1 MRVLRRAVIAFG
13 VIYFFWSIVAS
24 KYLTTLLI
32 QHLTLDR
39 IILQSPIF
47 VTLIAGSIALLIAV
61 AGTPTNYKFVRITVI
76 AGIIL
81 DSLGIIVVG
90 YDLFAWAWLVP
101 HLVILT
107 LITLHKNGRRL
118 AYFIGVIVLLFALI
132 GPCSAYLL
140 GKRGEHSIVLYMGK
154 IYLVEGMNGTL
165 CFEKM
170 ILGEYTIRQTASAW
184 AFFRNES
191 PSITMLVV
199 EGYKGY
205 NVIAYGGR
213 YYAILQSE
221 GEFSIKRVE
230 RGEYSKIYI
239 GDTVEEVTKLI
250 DRG

>member
-1 MRVLRRAVIAFG
+1 MRVLRRTVIAFG
-13 VIYFFWSIVAS
+13 VIYFFWSLVAS

-47 VTLIAGSIALLIAV
+47 VTLIASSIALLIAV
-61 AGTPTNYKFVRITVI
+61 AGTLTNYKFVRITVI

-107 LITLHKNGRRL
+107 LITLHKNGRR
-118 AYFIGVIVLLFALI
+118 AYLIGVIVLLFALI

-140 GKRGEHSIVLYMGK
+140 DKRGEHSTVLYMGK

-165 CFEKM
+165 CFERM
-170 ILGEYTIRQTASAW
+170 ISGEYTIRQTASAW
-184 AFFRNES
+184 AFFKGES
-191 PSITMLVV
+191 PSIPQLVV

-221 GEFSIKRVE
+221 GEFSIERVE
-230 RGEYSKIYI
+230 RGEYSKVYI